1 MDTSSNNTE
10 IVWLSVDPVRRKVD
24 FYPKL
29 IAEKIEKSFNEQHD
43 SIKIGVPTTCILGAD
58 FFNATIHFNKDGNY
72 YQTTPGFSL
81 GRAGF
86 KQPGYRSVRRMP
98 VPDNKTIQVFTKQ
111 IHRELRITNTEIDSE
126 KTFNEKVPDE
136 CIIKGDFIVNQ
147 HKITAWKPE
156 NLDPKDSDLETNVV
170 IWQWCKGVTEKQG
183 DLMKLSDDWWEPYL
197 YEQNIQIENA
207 FSNNRKNT
215 TIILPINNTERQI
228 QFIENS
234 VFAKQKD
241 VINNK
246 QRLVRRKIVTIQE
259 LIELIYNINK
269 KPVDVSLLPT
279 LISSDEIPHE
289 FFCCISQD
297 IMLDPVKTI
306 DGFTYDRVSIEKWF
320 QNSWKSPLTG
330 LQLESK
336 YLEPN
341 TDLKLKI
348 EEFTKLKLES
358 NGSNGS
364 NSQLVPTEQ
373 LPEQILEVN

>member
-1 MDTSSNNTE
+1 MDNTD
-10 IVWLSVDPVRRKVD
+10 IVWLSVDPDRRKVD

-29 IAEKIEKSFNEQHD
+29 IAERIEKSFNEQYD
-43 SIKIGVPTTCILGAD
+43 SIKMGIPTTCVLGVD
-58 FFNATIHFNKDGNY
+58 FFNATVHFKIDGNC
-72 YQTTPGFSL
+72 YQTTLGFNM

-98 VPDNKTIQVFTKQ
+98 VPNNKTIQVFTKQ
-111 IHRELRITNTEIDSE
+111 IHSELRITNTEIYSE
-126 KTFNEKVPDE
+126 KTFNEKVPDG

-170 IWQWCKGVTEKQG
+170 IWQWCKGVPEKQG
-183 DLMKLSDDWWEPYL
+183 NLMKLSDDWWEPYL
-197 YEQNIQIENA
+197 YEQNLQIEDA
-207 FSNNRKNT
+207 FSNNKT
-215 TIILPINNTERQI
+215 STIIILPINNTERKI

-234 VFAKQKD
+234 IFAKQKD
-241 VINNK
+241 SINNK

-269 KPVDVSLLPT
+269 KPVDISLLPT
-279 LISSDEIPHE
+279 LVSSDEIPHE

-306 DGFTYDRVSIEKWF
+306 DEFTYDRVSIEKWF
-320 QNSWKSPLTG
+320 ENSWKSPLTG
-330 LQLESK
+330 LELESK

-348 EEFTKLKLES
+348 EEFTKLKLANNKFS
-358 NGSNGS
+358 NNNTQSETS
-364 NSQLVPTEQ
+364 IPTE
-373 LPEQILEVN
+373 

>member
-1 MDTSSNNTE
+1 MNSLSNNTE
-10 IVWLSVDPVRRKVD
+10 VVWLSVDPVRRKVD
-24 FYPKL
+24 FYPKP
-29 IAEKIEKSFNEQHD
+29 IAERIEKSFNEQ
-43 SIKIGVPTTCILGAD
+43 SGNIIRGIPITCVLGQD
-58 FFNATIHFNKDGNY
+58 FFNATVHFKNDGNY

-81 GRAGF
+81 GRAGY
-86 KQPGYRSVRRMP
+86 KQPGYRSVRRIP

-111 IHRELRITNTEIDSE
+111 IHGELRITNTEIDSE
-126 KTFNEKVPDE
+126 KTFNEKVHDE
-136 CIIKGDFIVNQ
+136 CIIKGDFIVNL

-156 NLDPKDSDLETNVV
+156 NLDPKDSDLEKNVV
-170 IWQWCKGVTEKQG
+170 IWQWCRGVQEKQG

-197 YEQNIQIENA
+197 YEQNLEIENA
-207 FSNNRKNT
+207 FSNNKTST
-215 TIILPINNTERQI
+215 TIILPINNTERKI

-234 VFAKQKD
+234 IFAKQKD
-241 VINNK
+241 VVNNN
-246 QRLVRRKIVTIQE
+246 QRLIRRKIVTIQE

-269 KPVDVSLLPT
+269 KSVDVSLLPT
-279 LISSDEIPHE
+279 LVSSDEIPHE
-289 FFCCISQD
+289 FFCCISKN

-320 QNSWKSPLTG
+320 ENSWKSPLTG
-330 LQLESK
+330 LELESK

-358 NGSNGS
+358 NTSNS
-364 NSQLVPTEQ
+364 SHSQLVSTEQ